1 MEADGEAALCRLNGS
16 IVRRG
21 GGDGFTRDLRGC
33 VKGGWGGGAVV
44 GVDRIGEGEPLAFP
58 QLLPLCRA
66 LRSLFSKVD
75 IWGDMMLIFGSAE

>member
-44 GVDRIGEGEPLAFP
+44 GVDRIGRGNHWHSRSSSPCGRECAHGGEGL
-58 QLLPLCRA
+58 
-66 LRSLFSKVD
+66 
-75 IWGDMMLIFGSAE
+75 